1 MYSSNLVG
9 QLILILFLTLLNAF
23 LSASEIAI
31 VSVNKQKIRVRA
43 EDGDKKAIMLLDIL
57 KEPSRFFSTLQ
68 VGITFAGFLSSASA
82 AVGISNDL
90 GKLLTSIGVPFGKNI
105 AFIGVTLILSYI
117 MLVFGELVPKRI
129 ALQNAEKF
137 AMVAIKPINLLEKLI
152 KPFVTFLSFSTNVLV
167 KLFGF
172 KTTVEEEKVTI
183 EEISS
188 LIRAGQEHGVIDP
201 VMRERIDSVISFND
215 KVAEEIMTART
226 NVFMMDIDNPIEPN
240 SDNSERLLKHS
251 RIPIYQG
258 SIDNIIGILYLK
270 DYLLQ
275 VYELG
280 FQNID
285 IRKIMKA
292 PYFVSQLIN
301 INDLFLELQR
311 SGNQFA
317 VLINEYGGFPG
328 IVTMEDIVEE
338 IIGDVYDIHDQD
350 HPDIEKIDKNIYYAK
365 GYVSIKELNSN
376 LDLRLNDDSKHY
388 DTLGGLLIYLL
399 GYIPEEGED
408 NIVRF
413 ENIEFKIEK
422 ISKTKI
428 KDVRI
433 TILKEED
440 KQ

>member
-90 GKLLTSIGVPFGKNI
+90 GKLLNSIGVPFGRNI

-226 NVFMMDIDNPIEPN
+226 NVFMMDIDNPINPSYDN
-240 SDNSERLLKHS
+240 SDKLLRHS
-251 RIPIYQG
+251 RIPIYKDT
-258 SIDNIIGILYLK
+258 IDNIIGILYLK

-275 VYELG
+275 AYELG
-280 FQNID
+280 FENIN
-285 IRKIMKA
+285 IEKIMRPA
-292 PYFVSQLIN
+292 YFVSQRKSIN
-301 INDLFLELQR
+301 ELFLELQKTQ
-311 SGNQFA
+311 NQFA

-338 IIGDVYDIHDQD
+338 IIGDVYDEYDHDE
-350 HPDIEKIDKNIYYAK
+350 PDIKKIDKNVYSAK
-365 GYVSIKELNSN
+365 GSISIKELNSKSN
-376 LDLRLNDDSKHY
+376 LKLNEDAEHY

-399 GYIPEEGED
+399 GYIPKEGKE
-408 NIVRF
+408 NIIKF

-422 ISKTKI
+422 IRKTKI
-428 KDVRI
+428 KTVRI
-433 TILKEED
+433 TKLEEYD
-440 KQ
+440 